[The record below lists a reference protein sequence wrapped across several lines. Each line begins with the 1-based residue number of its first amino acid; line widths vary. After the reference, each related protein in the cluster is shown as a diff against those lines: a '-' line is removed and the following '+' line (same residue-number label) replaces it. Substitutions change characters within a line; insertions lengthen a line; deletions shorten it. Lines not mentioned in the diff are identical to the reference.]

1 MQSFRKERD
10 ELSQELQE
18 QIWKNEVALEM
29 RVSKTSE
36 EKTRVH
42 THVLGVTW
50 SKVQALI
57 E

>member
-1 MQSFRKERD
+1 MQSFRKERE

-29 RVSKTSE
+29 RVSKTSA

-42 THVLGVTW
+42 THVLRVTW